1 MMIEFQK
8 VFYKNFMSVGNMGL
22 TIELDRSTT
31 TLIGGQNGAG
41 KSTLL
46 EAISY
51 GLFGKP
57 LKKIN
62 LPGMVNSINKGK
74 MEVRLEFAIQGKQYK
89 IVRGEK
95 PKKLEFYIDGEL
107 LDQTAAARDY
117 QAKIEYILGMDY
129 KLFTQIAIL
138 NKERYVPFMEL
149 DAEGRRK
156 VVEDILDISVFSSMS
171 KLAKEEA
178 KGVSNELKTLQFERT
193 RIEQSIKGQ
202 ERLIAEAE
210 SNLDDKRDRVQN
222 ALDELIARVSQLDAD
237 IEGRRDSLTALTQAR
252 KAVEEK
258 TTRKAEFD
266 KIAVQLKV
274 KMSNLDEKLSF
285 LCDNDDCP
293 TCKQVIA
300 SEFKDQEIGR
310 LNAEKDKVKSNAGLF
325 ESEYRKALTAL
336 KEASTAL
343 EEVSETVR
351 ELRGLEREKS
361 YLESDIEIKEKE
373 LASFK
378 KDDKLDEYKEELQ
391 QLFFSL
397 DDNSENLKGCMD
409 KEEVF
414 AKIVE
419 MLKDDGIKSSIVKD
433 YIGFINIRLNEYLNA
448 MNFYVSIQM
457 DENFKE
463 KIHSINKENFT
474 YDNFSTGQKTRINL
488 AVWLALLE
496 VASMKNSAVTN
507 MVFLDEI
514 LEPFDSNGVQDFM
527 KLAKE
532 KLPHKN
538 LFVITQR
545 YDEFFDYFRS
555 SFKFTLKDGFTEIM
569 A

>member
-156 VVEDILDISVFSSMS
+156 VVEDILDISVFSTMS
-171 KLAKEEA
+171 KLAKDEA
-178 KGVSNELKTLQFERT
+178 KGVSNDLKTLQFERT

-202 ERLIAEAE
+202 ERLITEAE

-222 ALDELIARVSQLDAD
+222 ALDELIAKVSRLDSD
-237 IEGRRDSLTALTQAR
+237 IEGRKESLTTLAQVR
-252 KAVEEK
+252 KTVDEK
-258 TTRKAEFD
+258 TNRKAEFD
-266 KIAVQLKV
+266 KIAVQLKM
-274 KMSNLDEKLSF
+274 KMSTLDEKLGF

-293 TCKQVIA
+293 TCKQLIA
-300 SEFKDQEIGR
+300 PEFKDQEVSR
-310 LNAEKDKVKSNAGLF
+310 LNQEKDKVKSKAGLF
-325 ESEYRKALTAL
+325 EQEYRNALTAL
-336 KEASTAL
+336 KDASQAFDQ
-343 EEVSETVR
+343 VSETVR
-351 ELRGLEREKS
+351 ELRALEREKS
-361 YLESDIEIKEKE
+361 YLESDVEIKEKE

-448 MNFYVSIQM
+448 MDFYLNITL

-463 KIHSINKENFT
+463 KINSINRENFT
-474 YDNFSTGQKTRINL
+474 IDNLSTGQKCRVNL
-488 AVWLALLE
+488 AIWLALLE
-496 VASMKNSAVTN
+496 VSSLKNSAVTN
-507 MVFLDEI
+507 IIFLDEI
-514 LEPFDSNGVQDFM
+514 LENLDQNGVSDFM
-527 KLAKE
+527 KLVKD

-538 LFVITQR
+538 VFVITQR
-545 YDEFFDYFRS
+545 YDEFQDYFRS
-555 SFKFTLKDGFTEIM
+555 QIRFKLSDGFTELVN
-569 A
+569 